1 MKRKGCEEEY
11 RRGELFLASLVLV
24 LLAFMKDKM
33 VFKRIFLKLT
43 RHKQLKEL
51 TVLGCTHSSTSGN
64 CMTLHTPF
72 CLSFSKGKIT
82 ALILTSWNASLPQH
96 LLMKNTIARAE
107 HNYQFLSSLWK
118 VVRWISW
125 LSNEK
130 PVFLLKVLRGN
141 CYLKH
146 SGRDLQENSAPQSPN
161 FWPVFRHSET
171 TAFPSQLLPGQI
183 PAFAQRF
190 FQNFPQLC
198 FTAGKGDSA
207 SWESLMSTMELISAS
222 EPEHFHMEKRQHM
235 PKSSTLAA
243 EKKPDHMT
251 NEHGDICPPPVPV
264 LILQANS
271 DHRKL

>member
-1 MKRKGCEEEY
+1 MKRKGCEGEY
-11 RRGELFLASLVLV
+11 WRGELFLASLVLV

-51 TVLGCTHSSTSGN
+51 TVLGCTHSSTSGY

-72 CLSFSKGKIT
+72 CLSFSKCKIT

-130 PVFLLKVLRGN
+130 PVFLLKVLEEIVTWNTQDVTFKRIQLPRVPN
-141 CYLKH
+141 
-146 SGRDLQENSAPQSPN
+146 SGPFLGTRKQLHFQASSSQDRSQHLHKDSFKTSPNSASLLG
-161 FWPVFRHSET
+161 SGT
-171 TAFPSQLLPGQI
+171 QLLENPSWAPRSWFLHLNLSI
-183 PAFAQRF
+183 S
-190 FQNFPQLC
+190 
-198 FTAGKGDSA
+198 TWKKGSTCQKA
-207 SWESLMSTMELISAS
+207 PLLLQKKSLTTWQMSTETS
-222 EPEHFHMEKRQHM
+222 
-235 PKSSTLAA
+235 
-243 EKKPDHMT
+243 
-251 NEHGDICPPPVPV
+251 V
-264 LILQANS
+264 LL
-271 DHRKL
+271 LYLF